1 MPAFRLPILAALAL
15 LSLSCA
21 SVRDDAATSTAS
33 SPPPGDGALTV
44 PADYRRWPVFLT
56 GIDRPDVK
64 QVRDIYVNPTGSTA
78 VAGQPF
84 PAGTVFVMELHKAA
98 EGADGNLTRD
108 AAGKLV
114 KGDLIKTFVMGKGE
128 GWGATVTP
136 PELRNGDWLYAAWL
150 PDGTAA
156 PDPVAG
162 CRGCHLPQAGKD
174 FVHRADEY
182 FAGRGQ

>member
-1 MPAFRLPILAALAL
+1 MTAIRHLPAALLAL
-15 LSLSCA
+15 VLASCS
-21 SVRDDAATSTAS
+21 SVPEGPATAG
-33 SPPPGDGALTV
+33 PPPADGTLPV
-44 PADYRRWPVFLT
+44 PAGYRAWPVFLA

-64 QVRDIYVNPTGSTA
+64 QVRDIYVNTTGSKA

-98 EGADGNLTRD
+98 EGADGSLTRD

-182 FAGRGQ
+182 FATRGQ

>member
-1 MPAFRLPILAALAL
+1 MPVIRLL
-15 LSLSCA
+15 LPASLLGLVVASCA
-21 SVRDDAATSTAS
+21 SAPEGPAAA
-33 SPPPGDGALTV
+33 SPPPVDGALPV
-44 PADYRRWPVFLT
+44 PADYRSWPVFLT

-64 QVRDIYVNPTGSTA
+64 QVRDIYVNATGSKA

-182 FAGRGQ
+182 FATRGQ